1 MAYPIEF
8 AEQNPWWTTDTWRK
22 EDKHLQTFLASAYQ
36 WDPRIKYFLDLTK
49 DIVFTLRGPRQVGK
63 TTLLKIMIAE
73 LIDKGTAPQNILYY
87 ACDLVDNPKELAG
100 IIQRYVT
107 TRRAREKKRLYVFM
121 DEVSSVKGWQKGV
134 KFLSDKGVLT
144 NTTLILSGS
153 HSLDLRVSAEQ
164 LPGRRGEATSTPDII
179 FLPMKFAEYAE
190 VTDER
195 MNALIKDLDILPKA
209 RRHEEILALSR
220 GSISPTIEK
229 LAFELPRTARLL
241 DNYLVSGG
249 IPRCVNEHLQTGKI
263 SESTYR
269 TYVDV
274 VKGDLMRYNKNE
286 NYLRQILDQ
295 LFQTLGT
302 PVGWSTLKKGTD
314 VASPNT
320 VEDYALSL
328 ESSFVLSIFH
338 RMNAMARRPEYA
350 KGKKIVFGDP
360 FFIHALHAWVLGKK
374 PFEFTID
381 CMKETTK
388 KSTLVEQVVG
398 QHCIRLAYSFASQKQ
413 LFDPKTQ
420 VMFWRSRE
428 EREID
433 FVVLTN
439 SNMISLEVKH
449 QDEITR
455 ADFYAL
461 ADFRKLTNTRGGIIL
476 SKDRLEARNGYSIV
490 PASTFL
496 LLI

>member
-8 AEQNPWWTTDTWRK
+8 ADQNPWWTTDTWRK
-22 EDKHLQTFLASAYQ
+22 EDRHLQTFLSSAYQ
-36 WDPRIKYFLDLTK
+36 WMPRIKHFLDLTN

-63 TTLLKIMIAE
+63 TTLLKILIAE
-73 LIDKGTAPQNILYY
+73 LIDKGTSPQNILYY
-87 ACDLVDNPKELAG
+87 ACDLVDNPKELAS
-100 IIQRYVT
+100 ILQRYVT
-107 TRRAREKKRLYVFM
+107 TRRTREKKRLYVFI

-134 KFLSDKGVLT
+134 KFLSDKGLLA
-144 NTTLILSGS
+144 NTTLMLSGS

-164 LPGRRGEATSTPDII
+164 LPGRRGEATSTPDLI

-195 MNALIKDLDILPKA
+195 MKGLIKDLDILREE
-209 RRHEEILALSR
+209 RRHEQILALSR
-220 GSISPTIEK
+220 GRISPTIEK
-229 LAFELPRTARLL
+229 LGFELPRSTRLL
-241 DNYLVSGG
+241 DNYLISGG
-249 IPRCVNEHLQTGKI
+249 IPKCVNENLQTGKV

-295 LFQTLGT
+295 VFLTLGT
-302 PVGWSTLKKGTD
+302 PVGWSTLRKGTD

-320 VEDYALSL
+320 VEDYVLSL
-328 ESSFVLSIFH
+328 ESSFVLNIFY
-338 RMNAMARRPEYA
+338 RMNALTRRPEYA
-350 KGKKIVFGDP
+350 KDKKIVFGDP

-374 PFEFTID
+374 PFEFAVD
-381 CMKETTK
+381 NLKERTK
-388 KSTLVEQVVG
+388 KSTLVEQMVG

-420 VMFWRSRE
+420 VMFWRSKE

-433 FVVLTN
+433 FVVIAN
-439 SNMISLEVKH
+439 SNMIPIEVKY

-455 ADFYAL
+455 GDFYAL
-461 ADFRKLTNTRGGIIL
+461 ADFRKLTNTKGGIIL
-476 SKDRLEARNGYSIV
+476 SKDRLEARNGYSII
-490 PASTFL
+490 PTSTFL